1 MIFTVLYYLASTAL
15 ISSSVFGIYYFVDPM
30 AAGNLVTQA
39 SWYSMRTYVQI
50 NEYFNEAEKDSDDE
64 NNADTVSDADEGDLG
79 DKYIHYTMEPEESLH
94 TCYIDEYT
102 RKDIKKRHTTDLEMV
117 LTKINNNEYY
127 KIIDE
132 NTQVK
137 NLSFL
142 PIEKQFIQVEL
153 EQNNNK
159 KCIHTYLDKFYLTDN
174 KLFTKA
180 WLKWYLSKF
189 FNETLE
195 DDYSIHLIDKDVNLF
210 KITNKE
216 YILLTSQNYET
227 HQIE

>member
-1 MIFTVLYYLASTAL
+1 
-15 ISSSVFGIYYFVDPM
+15 
-30 AAGNLVTQA
+30 
-39 SWYSMRTYVQI
+39 MR
-50 NEYFNEAEKDSDDE
+50 
-64 NNADTVSDADEGDLG
+64 
-79 DKYIHYTMEPEESLH
+79 
-94 TCYIDEYT
+94 

-132 NTQVK
+132 NAQVK